1 MPKYIIYFN
10 QQWVGEH
17 SKEWF
22 HGRGPLA
29 RAVVAEMETVDV
41 LVFAGGLVEEIEEAI
56 GFDESGHEVGPITST
71 QEFVGGL
78 TIIDEIHPAFMQFHN
93 KLEALESEELEKLS
107 DTLDAIRATL

>member
-78 TIIDEIHPAFMQFHN
+78 TIIDVET
-93 KLEALESEELEKLS
+93 EAEAKIWGSKVAKACGWPQEVREFK
-107 DTLDAIRATL
+107 